1 VSGASAAASLTG
13 VNLEGV
19 DLPPTTYPLTRPHLD
34 PEPLAALAP
43 MWRVGV
49 VDTSPSTHLALAAQA
64 RSGEAG
70 PGTVLVAEHQTAGRG
85 RLDRTWTTP
94 SRAALTVS
102 LVVEPT
108 MSDEDWPWLPLLLG
122 TSVVAGIRAAGG
134 PDCGLKWP
142 NDVMAESGDAG
153 GDTADGPDLKLGGL
167 LAERV
172 EPGGGGEPLAVLSF
186 GLNVTTTPE
195 ELPVPTATSLTGLGW
210 STPDRTA
217 LLVAILG
224 ALDDRLEGWASDAD
238 ALRGEYAEVCV
249 TVGRQVRV
257 ERPASA
263 PLEGRAVEVA
273 RDGSLVVDTGDRHAR
288 VNAGDVV
295 HVRPV

>member
-1 VSGASAAASLTG
+1 MSGASAAASLTG

-19 DLPPTTYPLTRPHLD
+19 DLPSTPNPVTRPHLD

-43 MWRVGV
+43 DWRVTV
-49 VDTSPSTHLALAAQA
+49 VDTSPSTHQELVA
-64 RSGEAG
+64 RARAGEAG
-70 PGTVLVAEHQTAGRG
+70 PGAVLVAEHQTAGRG

-94 SRAALTVS
+94 ARAALTLS
-102 LVVEPT
+102 LVAAPA

-134 PDCGLKWP
+134 PGCVLKWP
-142 NDVMAESGDAG
+142 NDVMAAG
-153 GDTADGPDLKLGGL
+153 RGNDGPDLKLGGL

-172 EPGGGGEPLAVLSF
+172 DTGDRPVAVLSL

-195 ELPVPTATSLTGLGW
+195 ELPVPAATSLTMLGW
-210 STPDRTA
+210 EAPDRTA
-217 LLVAILG
+217 LLAAVLAALG
-224 ALDDRLEGWASDAD
+224 ERLEGWSRDRA
-238 ALRGEYAEVCV
+238 ALRREYDDLCV

-273 RDGSLVVDTGDRHAR
+273 HDGSLVVDGGGRRTR

-295 HVRPV
+295 HLRPI

>member
-1 VSGASAAASLTG
+1 MDGLVEASVEVGDLARRGVDVDVQSSGTSVPSPGWVTVSGASAAASLTG

-19 DLPPTTYPLTRPHLD
+19 DLPPTPYPLTRPHLD

-43 MWRVGV
+43 TWRVGV
-49 VDTSPSTHLALAAQA
+49 VDTSPSTHQALAAEA

-102 LVVEPT
+102 LVVAPT

-142 NDVMAESGDAG
+142 NDVMAASGDAG
-153 GDTADGPDLKLGGL
+153 GDA
-167 LAERV
+167 
-172 EPGGGGEPLAVLSF
+172 
-186 GLNVTTTPE
+186 
-195 ELPVPTATSLTGLGW
+195 PTARTSSSAACWPSGSSPAAVGCPSRSSASG
-210 STPDRTA
+210 ST
-217 LLVAILG
+217 
-224 ALDDRLEGWASDAD
+224 
-238 ALRGEYAEVCV
+238 
-249 TVGRQVRV
+249 
-257 ERPASA
+257 
-263 PLEGRAVEVA
+263 
-273 RDGSLVVDTGDRHAR
+273 
-288 VNAGDVV
+288 
-295 HVRPV
+295 

>member
-1 VSGASAAASLTG
+1 MSGASAAASLTG

-19 DLPPTTYPLTRPHLD
+19 DPQPTPYPLPRPHLD

-43 MWRVGV
+43 TWRVGV
-49 VDTSPSTHLALAAQA
+49 VATSPSTHQALAAEA
-64 RSGEAG
+64 RSGDAG
-70 PGTVLVAEHQTAGRG
+70 PGAVLVAEHQTAGRG
-85 RLDRTWTTP
+85 RLDRAWTTP

-102 LVVEPT
+102 LVVAPA

-122 TSVVAGIRAAGG
+122 TSVVAGIHAAGG
-134 PDCGLKWP
+134 PGCGLKWP
-142 NDVMAESGDAG
+142 NDVMAAG
-153 GDTADGPDLKLGGL
+153 GDGVGAAADGPDLKLGGL

-172 EPGGGGEPLAVLSF
+172 EPGGGRVPLAVLSF

-210 STPDRTA
+210 ATPDRTA

-224 ALDDRLEGWASDAD
+224 ALDERLGAWTRDSA

-249 TVGRQVRV
+249 TVGRRVRV

-273 RDGSLVVDTGDRHAR
+273 RDGSLVVDTGDRRAR

>member
-1 VSGASAAASLTG
+1 MSGASAAASLTG

-19 DLPPTTYPLTRPHLD
+19 DLPPTPYPLTRPHLD

-43 MWRVGV
+43 EWAVGV
-49 VDTSPSTHLALAAQA
+49 VDTSPSTHQALAAEA
-64 RSGEAG
+64 RSGEA
-70 PGTVLVAEHQTAGRG
+70 PAGTVLVAEHQTAGRG

-102 LVVEPT
+102 VVVAPAI
-108 MSDEDWPWLPLLLG
+108 SDEDWPWLPLLLG
-122 TSVVAGIRAAGG
+122 TSVVAGIRGAGG
-134 PDCGLKWP
+134 PGCGLKWP
-142 NDVMAESGDAG
+142 NDVMALPDR
-153 GDTADGPDLKLGGL
+153 GDTGSADGPDLKLGGL

-172 EPGGGGEPLAVLSF
+172 EPVGGGAPLAVLSF

-195 ELPVPTATSLTGLGW
+195 ELPVATATSLTGLGW
-210 STPDRTA
+210 SSPDRTA

-224 ALDDRLEGWASDAD
+224 ALGERLAGWSRDSA
-238 ALRGEYAEVCV
+238 ALREEYADVCV

-273 RDGSLVVDTGDRHAR
+273 DDGSLVVDTGDRLAR